1 MYRIIYIVIVINDTT
16 PLKQSIHFQTLS
28 QRDYYGLLF
37 FPANMKLQI
46 DLFCSSEIK
55 SIFLSREIKEMK
67 FFYQCVRIHF
77 KLIE

>member
-1 MYRIIYIVIVINDTT
+1 MYRNIYIVIVINDTT
-16 PLKQSIHFQTLS
+16 PLKQTPFQTLS